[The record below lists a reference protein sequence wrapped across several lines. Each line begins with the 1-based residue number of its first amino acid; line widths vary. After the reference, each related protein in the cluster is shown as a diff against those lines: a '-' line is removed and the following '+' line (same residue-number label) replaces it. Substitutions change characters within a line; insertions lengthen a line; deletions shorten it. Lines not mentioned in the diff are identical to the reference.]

1 MNERGM
7 LLMESISDL
16 RDDWVLDSAAL
27 PRGGSVGKPPREG
40 RFRRFTESP
49 LAAAVISL
57 TVAAAV
63 LAGIVAAGRRASAD
77 PGGIP
82 IGSTDSETVT
92 ETEPLPETVDP
103 PMEEVYTCRLVLD
116 EWKYPVGTQRIP
128 YTLVATEPGKRL
140 LTHRNYGFYRVEY
153 NREILLYQDQTEEIL
168 SAAPEGTDGYAA
180 LSTWIDLDSVR
191 EAMERQGLGELTP
204 GTYRVRFDDEYADI
218 RIFDPDHVP
227 SATPP
232 KYLLSIEETKYPVSS
247 QMIRCRITAKE
258 PGVSF
263 MEGINYSF
271 YRLDG
276 ERETLLYVESV
287 DGIFESSQPAP
298 GEFAVLD
305 MYVNLY
311 NIRNHMKDN
320 RLGQLTA
327 GLYRI
332 QWYDGQY
339 VDIEL
344 YDPSESARFENPLS
358 SRQTPSSI
366 AVVPLSEDSAYE
378 RYYTDTQTCQRM
390 MEAVSAWEM
399 VYAPHDAD
407 PPNEGLTIHLL
418 FGEERYMLNLRG
430 DRYVTCHDLE
440 TEERSPTLMIS
451 KEDMDALYAL
461 IASTPSD

>member
-16 RDDWVLDSAAL
+16 RDDWVLDSASL
-27 PRGGSVGKPPREG
+27 PRSGSTGKPSREG

-63 LAGIVAAGRRASAD
+63 LVGIVAAGWRASTG

-82 IGSTDSETVT
+82 VDSTDSETVT
-92 ETEPLPETVDP
+92 EPLSETVDP
-103 PMEEVYTCRLVLD
+103 PVEEVYTCRLVLD
-116 EWKYPVGTQRIP
+116 EWEFPVGTQRIP

-140 LTHRNYGFYRVEY
+140 LTDRNYAFYRVEY
-153 NREILLYQDQTEEIL
+153 NREVLLYQDQTEEIL
-168 SAAPEGTDGYAA
+168 SVEPEGTDGYAT
-180 LSTWIDLDSVR
+180 LNTWINLDNVR
-191 EAMERQGLGELTP
+191 EAMELQGLGELTP
-204 GTYRVRFDDEYADI
+204 GTYRMRFDDEYADI
-218 RIFDPDHVP
+218 RIFDSDHVP

-258 PGVSF
+258 PGEPFITST
-263 MEGINYSF
+263 NYSF

-276 ERETLLYVESV
+276 ERETLLYVRSV
-287 DGIFESSQPAP
+287 DGVFESSQPAP

-332 QWYDGQY
+332 RWVDGQY

-344 YDPSESARFENPLS
+344 YDPSEATRFENPLS

-378 RYYTDTQTCQRM
+378 RYYTNAQTCQRM

-399 VYAPHDAD
+399 VCAPHDAD

-418 FGEERYMLNLRG
+418 FGENLYMLNLRG
-430 DRYVTCHDLE
+430 DRYVMCHDLE

-461 IASTPSD
+461 IASIPSD

>member
-7 LLMESISDL
+7 LLMESISGL

-27 PRGGSVGKPPREG
+27 PRGGSTGKPPREG

-63 LAGIVAAGRRASAD
+63 LVGIVAAGRRASAG

-82 IGSTDSETVT
+82 IDSTDSETVT
-92 ETEPLPETVDP
+92 APLPETTDP
-103 PMEEVYTCRLVLD
+103 PVEEVYTCRLVLD
-116 EWKYPVGTQRIP
+116 EWEFPVGTQRIS

-140 LTHRNYGFYRVEY
+140 LTDRNYGFYRVEY
-153 NREILLYQDQTEEIL
+153 NREVLLYQDQTEEIL
-168 SAAPEGTDGYAA
+168 SVEPEGTDGYAT
-180 LSTWIDLDSVR
+180 LNTWIDLDSVR

-204 GTYRVRFDDEYADI
+204 GTYRVRLDDEYADI
-218 RIFDPDHVP
+218 RIFDPDRVP

-232 KYLLSIEETKYPVSS
+232 KYLLSIDGTQYPVSS

-258 PGVSF
+258 PGEPFITST
-263 MEGINYSF
+263 NYSF

-276 ERETLLYVESV
+276 ERETLLYVRSV
-287 DGIFESSQPAP
+287 DGVFESSQPAP

-311 NIRNHMKDN
+311 TIRNHMKDN

-332 QWYDGQY
+332 QWCDGQY

-344 YDPSESARFENPLS
+344 YDPSEAARFENPFS

-366 AVVPLSEDSAYE
+366 SVVPLSEDSAYE

-390 MEAVSAWEM
+390 MEAVSAWELF
-399 VYAPHDAD
+399 YAPHDAD

-418 FGEERYMLNLRG
+418 FGENLYMLNLRG
-430 DRYVTCHDLE
+430 DRYVMCHDLE

-461 IASTPSD
+461 IASIPSD